1 MTCLLGGNAIV
12 YCASTSEGTLKLKR
26 KKNILSRP
34 HIFGSEAVSFFTPE
48 SQKIIIICHN
58 DVLSG
63 FHDQKWQPTR
73 ASGPHEFQHRRV
85 LLQYL
90 DYQGDRIQMS
100 RIITI
105 RLSGTRRLSLQRG
118 RKRSRE

>member
-12 YCASTSEGTLKLKR
+12 YCASTSEGTLKLK
-26 KKNILSRP
+26 KKKHSESTSHFWLSGSIILP
-34 HIFGSEAVSFFTPE
+34 PE
-48 SQKIIIICHN
+48 SQQIIIICHN

-73 ASGPHEFQHRRV
+73 ASGPHEFQHRRE

-90 DYQGDRIQMS
+90 DYQGYRCQG
-100 RIITI
+100 
-105 RLSGTRRLSLQRG
+105 LSP
-118 RKRSRE
+118 